1 MAPAASAIVPIEVP
15 VRPRSWMIRAIT
27 GNAVI
32 DSEAPMNSAAWL
44 TVSDSAK
51 NPPEPCSTIAAPIP
65 SANGARMPVSET
77 DAACFSDRRSR
88 VDSNSRPTVNMYK
101 RQRNLRD
108 AEDHRHHLRLE
119 QVGRYLRRGP
129 AEERRPEQESR
140 DHLGDHLR
148 LPQPAGDEPYQ
159 LACGDDGQEQEKDVE
174 GELGVRHATGPS
186 VYSPSH
192 DQLER
197 RKGPETMTDWL
208 GLLPH
213 RPPMRLVG
221 EVIEVEPGVR
231 ARTRR
236 RTQAE
241 DWFFDGHFP
250 GEPVVPAIVLVELVA
265 QTGGLAIGSGA
276 ADGEPLALRVAALGG
291 FKFPGAAVAGD
302 VLEVSARVAGR
313 MGGLYKIEGEVTVDG
328 RTVGAGSVTLA
339 EARQPPSPAD

>member
-1 MAPAASAIVPIEVP
+1 
-15 VRPRSWMIRAIT
+15 
-27 GNAVI
+27 
-32 DSEAPMNSAAWL
+32 
-44 TVSDSAK
+44 
-51 NPPEPCSTIAAPIP
+51 
-65 SANGARMPVSET
+65 
-77 DAACFSDRRSR
+77 
-88 VDSNSRPTVNMYK
+88 
-101 RQRNLRD
+101 
-108 AEDHRHHLRLE
+108 
-119 QVGRYLRRGP
+119 
-129 AEERRPEQESR
+129 
-140 DHLGDHLR
+140 
-148 LPQPAGDEPYQ
+148 
-159 LACGDDGQEQEKDVE
+159 
-174 GELGVRHATGPS
+174 
-186 VYSPSH
+186 
-192 DQLER
+192 
-197 RKGPETMTDWL
+197 MTDWL

-265 QTGGLAIGSGA
+265 QTGGLVIGSGA